1 VSFRHL
7 RNVRGFFSE
16 YYLGS
21 VFGRESGRGR
31 RKGLSDRDSDL
42 AYARLRKVIERA
54 GGDLT
59 DPPTARERLLRPL
72 LRDVLG
78 FHLGAGDNR
87 VHGLWVSA
95 ETEAAGDKP
104 LVLAYCGAAEEDLD
118 IGRGQTNPTHRLQSG
133 LARADLRWGLLVTPE
148 RVRLVR
154 PEGEGPRG
162 AHLEVDLA
170 GLADTDDPESFA
182 AFRRLLSSSS
192 FVPGPDGAVPI
203 EEVEKESRRHAE
215 KVSDDLK
222 RAVFAAA
229 EALVGGLLTDAE
241 ARGLIAGSVALPDE
255 AVRSYRDAALVALYR
270 ILFILYA
277 EARDER
283 LDEHPIYRQSYSIH
297 ALREGLLA
305 DPLREWPE
313 NRSGLWQRLLATFLV
328 FDEGLPRISQYE
340 NIPARGGDFFDAT
353 TPEGGLLA
361 AARLPDRTVAR
372 LLLDL
377 TTTAGQ
383 HGVGRERISFRELDI
398 EQLGAVYEGLL
409 ELEPRVARTTTLEVR
424 AQGKTFALVPP
435 ELERLVREK
444 GLALKGDVAIVAGT
458 AAQALHPDAPAPED
472 EAAEDAEPDDETEEP
487 EEAGGEAADS
497 GDDEGSGDK
506 GLKKGAPCLLLR
518 RLEPGDFH
526 FVPSA
531 ARKGSGSF
539 YTPLP
544 LVRDLVRHAV
554 GPQLEGKSAAEIESL
569 RVLDPA
575 CGSGHFLVEAM
586 RFMGRALHRAYV
598 EEHGGKAPEHFRST
612 TAQGWDADWRTTDEQ
627 ARAANS
633 EARAWCKRRIAER
646 CLFGVDLNP
655 TAVALAR
662 VALWIESLAGD
673 RPLTYF
679 EHHVR
684 CGNSLLGTWLDR
696 LGHPP
701 LPSLGADPA
710 PGQASFVA
718 DAVRERLLSAAQLRR
733 SIDETTPEALLRQG
747 LDPESVKELEFKERQ
762 RREAERVLAEAKL
775 LFDLR
780 SASAFVPELWEALA
794 GIAPALDAFAAG
806 ELAAFIDAQR
816 QAWWRRPEA
825 KRGLRNPWDE
835 LDRVRQRERFF
846 HWELEFPEVLLAADR
861 AGFDTVLGNPPWD
874 KVLPTKLEFYGR
886 FDILIRAYAGADL
899 DRRIRELHRER
910 PGLGGEF
917 AAYRDRATVIGRVLR
932 QGGDF
937 PHSEARSQAAHEDV
951 SKYFV
956 DRALRLI
963 RDDGAAGLVVPSVVY
978 NGDGC
983 VGIRRALL
991 NEETIERFYGF
1002 ENREKIFPIHSS
1014 YKFVSLVARKRPS
1027 PDGAFTACFMRH
1039 ALAELEDDALKPW
1052 QVRITSEEIARLS
1065 PETFAFL
1072 EYRSRRDQE
1081 IVHRMHEGRPTLGGD
1096 GPGSWG
1102 ARFISWRQ
1110 HEVIFNSAEDKD
1122 LFSDAGGRL
1131 ITPERVLGY
1140 QPVSVA
1146 ETIERMRERGY
1157 WPVFEGKSI
1166 DQWLV
1171 GTKPIRWWLSV
1182 EQAEAKYG
1190 RPPLS
1195 DATLAFRR
1203 VARNTDIR
1211 TCIATVLPPRSC
1223 GTDTVNAVA
1232 LQLVHPLAALTVL
1245 NSFVFD
1251 YCVRGRAA
1259 GTDLR
1264 FTYMRPMPVPFADVV
1279 NRVPRI
1285 PTRLAWE
1292 SGLTHITDDES
1303 LWPLLWDANRAV
1315 AGAYGLGPADLAH
1328 ILDSFPGI
1336 KKKRPAFFAYLQTRL
1351 AEWAASTT

>member
-1 VSFRHL
+1 MSFRHL

-21 VFGRESGRGR
+21 VFGRETGRGR

-54 GGDLT
+54 TGDLA
-59 DPPTARERLLRPL
+59 DPAIARERVIRPL

-87 VHGLWVSA
+87 VHGLWPTA
-95 ETEAAGDKP
+95 EAEAAGENP
-104 LVLAYCGAAEEDLD
+104 IVLAYCGAAEEDLD
-118 IGRGQTNPTHRLQSG
+118 AGRGQANPTHRLHSA

-162 AHLEVDLA
+162 AYLEADVA
-170 GLADTDDPESFA
+170 GLAESDDPESFA

-192 FVPGPDGAVPI
+192 FVPGPDGLVPI
-203 EEVEKESRRHAE
+203 DTIERESRRHAE

-222 RAVFAAA
+222 RAVFEAA
-229 EALVGGLLTDAE
+229 EALVGGLLADAE
-241 ARGLIAGSVALPDE
+241 ARGLVADAAALPDE
-255 AVRSYRDAALVALYR
+255 AVRAYRDAALVALYR

-283 LDEHPIYRQSYSIH
+283 LDEHAVYKQAYSIH
-297 ALREGLLA
+297 ALRDDLLA
-305 DPLREWPE
+305 DPLRPWPE
-313 NRSGLWQRLLATFLV
+313 NRSGLWQRLLATFRI
-328 FDEGLPRISQYE
+328 FDEGLPKISQYD

-383 HGVGRERISFRELDI
+383 HGIGRELISFRELDI

-409 ELEPRVARTTTLEVR
+409 EFEPRVARATTLEVR
-424 AQGKTFALVPP
+424 VQGKTFALAPA

-444 GLALKGDVAIVAGT
+444 GLALKGDIAVVADT
-458 AAQALHPDAPAPED
+458 TAQALHPDAPAPED
-472 EAAEDAEPDDETEEP
+472 EASEDAEPDDDEDDAE
-487 EEAGGEAADS
+487 
-497 GDDEGSGDK
+497 DEGGNDGDEEGKGDK
-506 GLKKGAPCLLLR
+506 GVKKGAPCLLLR

-554 GPQLEGKSAAEIESL
+554 GPQLEGRTAAEIESL

-586 RFMGRALHRAYV
+586 RVMGRALHRAYV
-598 EEHGGKAPEHFRST
+598 DELDGKAPEHFRPTSP
-612 TAQGWDADWRTTDEQ
+612 QGWDADWRASDEQ

-701 LPSLGADPA
+701 LPSLGAPPA
-710 PGQASFVA
+710 PGQANFVA
-718 DAVRERLLSAAQLRR
+718 DAVRERLARAAETRR
-733 SIDETTPEALLRQG
+733 IIDETAPAALLRQG
-747 LDPESVKELEFKERQ
+747 LDPESVAELDFKERQ
-762 RREAERVLAEAKL
+762 RREAEAILAEAKL

-794 GIAPALDAFAAG
+794 GIAPALDAFAGG
-806 ELAAFIDAQR
+806 ELAAFIEEQR
-816 QAWWRRPEA
+816 QAWWRRPES
-825 KRGLRNPWDE
+825 KRGPRNPWDE
-835 LDRVRQRERFF
+835 LERVRQRERFF
-846 HWELEFPEVLLAADR
+846 HWELEFPEVLLAKER
-861 AGFDTVLGNPPWD
+861 PGFDAVLGNPPWD

-899 DRRIRELHRER
+899 DRRIHELHREQ
-910 PGLGGEF
+910 PELAGQFG
-917 AAYRDRATVIGRVLR
+917 AYRDRATVIARVLR

-963 RDDGAAGLVVPSVVY
+963 RENGAAGLVVPSVVY

-983 VGIRRALL
+983 VGIRRFLL
-991 NEETIERFYGF
+991 NGATIERFYGF

-1014 YKFVSLVARKRPS
+1014 YKFVSLVARRRPS

-1039 ALAELEDDALKPW
+1039 ALAELEDDAPKPW
-1052 QVRITSEEIARLS
+1052 QVRITRDEIERLS
-1065 PETFAFL
+1065 PETLAFL
-1072 EYRSRRDQE
+1072 EYRSPRDQE
-1081 IVHRMHEGRPTLGGD
+1081 IVHRMHEGRPTLGSD
-1096 GPGSWG
+1096 EPGSWG

-1110 HEVIFNSAEDKD
+1110 HEMIFNSAEDKD
-1122 LFSDAGGRL
+1122 LFTDASGKL
-1131 ITPERVLGY
+1131 ATPEKVLGAE
-1140 QPVSVA
+1140 PGSVA
-1146 ETIERMRERGY
+1146 ETIEKMRERGY

-1182 EQAEAKYG
+1182 ERAEAKYG
-1190 RPPLS
+1190 RKPRAE
-1195 DATLAFRR
+1195 ATLVFRET
-1203 VARNTDIR
+1203 ASNTNER
-1211 TCIATVLPPRSC
+1211 TCIAAIIP
-1223 GTDTVNAVA
+1223 
-1232 LQLVHPLAALTVL
+1232 VHSAASHRLTGMLLGGVDSAAGACVL
-1245 NSFVFD
+1245 NSFCFD
-1251 YCVRGRAA
+1251 YALRKRTA
-1259 GTDLR
+1259 GTNIS
-1264 FTYMRPMPVPFADVV
+1264 FTYMRPTPVPAADVV
-1279 NRVPRI
+1279 NRLPGI
-1285 PTRLAWE
+1285 QTRLAWE
-1292 SGLTHITDDES
+1292 SGLTHTTGDES
-1303 LWPLLWDANRAV
+1303 LWPLLWDTNRAV
-1315 AGAYGLGPADLAH
+1315 AEAYGLGPADLAH
-1328 ILDSFPGI
+1328 ILDSFPGV
-1336 KKKRPAFFAYLQTRL
+1336 KKKRPAFFAYLQSRL
-1351 AEWAASTT
+1351 AEWAAER